1 MSLSRPAER
10 VFTNSSM
17 LANNAQQTAENAQ
30 KVAQQALKDGTGN
43 IVNFGSENP
52 NKAGIKNVKKGDI
65 YFQTSGGVQTLWYF
79 NGRVWVKSV
88 DSATGQEIAT
98 KVQQDVENN
107 KKAVDAVNNKMNS
120 INSEITLRKKINEVL
135 LNKNYIEGSARP
147 YDAQKL
153 PSSCFLNLP
162 NASNTYQ
169 VTPFNGN
176 QQIVLIDKSD
186 GGNGTNITIQPHVK
200 PRKGELWVLSFNYMS
215 TYVPTVNKMDLNI
228 TMRDGKDGGNA
239 GTWTVDP
246 TAFDIHSGDDASTY
260 YPLSFNF
267 LIDNDFINDAYI
279 TIDEFQHEI
288 IWDGYGHKKL
298 PLKISID
305 SLKFE
310 RKVDGDTDS
319 TEWTPAPSDFANNL
333 YTSKDLM
340 NSTIKG
346 MDATSEITQTDDM
359 INLRVEKGTVINQIN
374 VDDSGVLISG
384 EKVHITGK
392 TVIDNAV
399 IGDASIKDLSASK
412 LTAGV
417 IDASKITVIN
427 LDAGN
432 ITTGTLNGNVVNVT
446 NLNASNITG
455 GTLSGVNLDI
465 SGEANLNTNGGN
477 VDQRSSNT
485 FYNPWWWRSSNIKIK
500 NAFIQ
505 CYADDVIPP
514 QYGGN
519 NTPAH
524 YAQGTYSPAYVKLT
538 NWDKNPG
545 EQEDTNNG
553 ASLIARTYIDA
564 YGLATT
570 GTLDTGNI
578 TVGSAHTFYS
588 NDNGQ
593 FYFKGAND
601 SRWVAVNAQKFNS
614 HSELSSKTNVKQINP
629 VKAVN
634 LVKSVDIMNYNF
646 KDDLDSG
653 IKDTQAS
660 LVIDDVNKKPK
671 YSAPVEFLGDDGK
684 SRDDGKL
691 VGYLT
696 KVVQKLLDINSEIQA
711 RLGLLE
717 AKQNEQSSS
726 K

>member
-43 IVNFGSENP
+43 IVNFGSKNP
-52 NKAGIKNVKKGDI
+52 NQAGIKNVKKGDI

-88 DSATGQEIAT
+88 DSATAQEIAT
-98 KVQQDVENN
+98 KVQQGVDNN
-107 KKAVDAVNNKMNS
+107 KKAVDTVNDKMDS
-120 INSEITLRKKINEVL
+120 INSEIALRKKINEVL

-162 NASNTYQ
+162 NASNKYQ

-176 QQIVLIDKSD
+176 QQLVLIDKSD

-215 TYVPTVNKMDLNI
+215 TYVPAVNKVDLNI
-228 TMRDGKDGGNA
+228 TMGDGKDGGNA

-246 TAFDIHSGDDASTY
+246 TAFDIYSDDNATTY

-267 LIDNDFINDAYI
+267 LIDNDFVNNAYI
-279 TIDEFQHEI
+279 TIDELRHDTVM
-288 IWDGYGHKKL
+288 DGNKRR

-310 RKVDGDTDS
+310 RKNDGNTDS
-319 TEWTPAPSDFANNL
+319 TEWTPSPSDFSNNL
-333 YTSKDLM
+333 YTSKDLL

-346 MDATSEITQTDDM
+346 MDATSEITQADDM

-412 LTAGV
+412 LTAGT
-417 IDASKITVIN
+417 IDASKIAVIN
-427 LDAGN
+427 LDAGH
-432 ITTGTLNGNVVNVT
+432 ITTGTLNGNRVKVVN
-446 NLNASNITG
+446 LDASSITG
-455 GTLSGVNLDI
+455 GTLSGVNLNV
-465 SGEANLNTNGGN
+465 SGEANLNTDGGYVN
-477 VDQRSSNT
+477 QRSSNT
-485 FYNPWWWRSSNIKIK
+485 FYNPWWWEKSNIKIK

-505 CYADDVIPP
+505 CYAENILPP
-514 QYGGN
+514 QYSGN

-545 EQEDTNNG
+545 EREYTNNG

-570 GTLDTGNI
+570 GTLDTDNI

-593 FYFKGAND
+593 LYFKGEND
-601 SRWVAVNAQKFNS
+601 RHWVAVNAQKFNS

-660 LVIDDVNKKPK
+660 LVIDDVNKQPK
-671 YSAPVEFLGDDGK
+671 YNAPVELLGDDGK